1 MAYYIRSF
9 CENDLDLIE
18 VQTRQAK
25 DIEYARAVNWL
36 DYPNH
41 GFALTALRGEK
52 VVGIGGVVR
61 VFPGVG
67 ECWML
72 ISGNSRHRD
81 MVRLVRS
88 VDRVLHS
95 ELKTAYHRLQMYV
108 EADFGPAV
116 RMARLLGMQ
125 REGLLKD
132 YPFKGTE
139 SFIYA
144 RRNGSH

>member
-1 MAYYIRSF
+1 MSYHIRPF
-9 CENDLDLIE
+9 HENDLDLID
-18 VQTRQAK
+18 VQPRQAG
-25 DIEYARAVNWL
+25 DLRFARAVNWQ

-41 GFALTALRGEK
+41 GFALTALRGES
-52 VVGIGGVVR
+52 VVGIGGVVNI
-61 VFPGVG
+61 FDGVG

-81 MVRLVRS
+81 MIRLVRS

-116 RMARLLGMQ
+116 RMARLLGMEQ
-125 REGLLKD
+125 EGLLKD

-139 SFIYA
+139 SFLYA